1 MITKGTPGWEDMLP
15 KGVAE
20 IIKRDNLF
28 GYDPKKII
36 VEQTK

>member
-1 MITKGTPGWEDMLP
+1 MLP

-28 GYDPKKII
+28 GYDPKLDL
-36 VEQTK
+36 VEQNKINSK

>member
-1 MITKGTPGWEDMLP
+1 MLP

-28 GYDPKKII
+28 GYDLKKM
-36 VEQTK
+36 VEPTK

>member
-1 MITKGTPGWEDMLP
+1 MLP

-28 GYDPKKII
+28 GYDPKKM
-36 VEQTK
+36 VESTEK